1 MITGDQP
8 RTAIA
13 IARELG
19 IADDAKALS
28 GVELDE
34 LTDDMLRERVPSI
47 AVYARVSAEH
57 KLRIVE
63 PGRRTTPS

>member
-28 GVELDE
+28 G
-34 LTDDMLRERVPSI
+34 
-47 AVYARVSAEH
+47 H
-57 KLRIVE
+57 
-63 PGRRTTPS
+63 